1 MTEIGSVYG
10 QALYDLAKSENLS
23 EAIWQELHTLNH
35 CFTMEEPDFIKL
47 LSAPS
52 LSKQERC
59 QILDDSFRG
68 KIQPYLL
75 NFLKILTEKGY
86 MRHFGDCCKAY
97 HDYYNESHGI
107 LPVRVVTAVP
117 MGPEQTEKLTAKLC
131 AITGKTVELR
141 CKVDPSLLGGV
152 RLDYDGKQVD
162 GTVKSRLDAVGK
174 LLKNTQL

>member
-1 MTEIGSVYG
+1 MSQVASTYA
-10 QALYDLAKSENLS
+10 QALYSLAREEGA
-23 EAIWQELHTLNH
+23 EALFLNQLDVLQTAFSQE
-35 CFTMEEPDFIKL
+35 PAFIGL
-47 LSAPS
+47 LSAPE
-52 LSKQERC
+52 LPKQERC
-59 QILDDSFRG
+59 QILDNSFRD
-68 KIQPYLL
+68 QVHPYVL
-75 NFLKILTEKGY
+75 NFMKLLTEKGY

-97 HDYYNESHGI
+97 HDYYNENHGI